1 MNICIVT
8 EYFPHSDCLDIK
20 GGVEVCCYNEALEL
34 SKYHNVTVIDG
45 MQMVPHFPEYFL
57 DNLHPNA
64 LGCEI
69 YGRNLAEAIL
79 AATGKKA

>member
-1 MNICIVT
+1 MK
-8 EYFPHSDCLDIK
+8 L
-20 GGVEVCCYNEALEL
+20 
-34 SKYHNVTVIDG
+34 
-45 MQMVPHFPEYFL
+45 VPHFPEYFL

-79 AATGKKA
+79 KATGKKA